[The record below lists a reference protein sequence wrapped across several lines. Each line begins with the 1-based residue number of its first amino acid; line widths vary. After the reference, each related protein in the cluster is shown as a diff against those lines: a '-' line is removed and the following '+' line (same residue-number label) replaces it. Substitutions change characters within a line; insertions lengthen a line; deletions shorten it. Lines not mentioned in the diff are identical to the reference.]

1 MNLSKKQ
8 QKIRKQIL
16 SPFKFGLFKI
26 SKLPL
31 TFLSGIKTT
40 ALSPTSATTSVK
52 YGYLNTNP
60 FKSIYYGVLAMT
72 AELSTGVLA
81 IFSIAKYEESISLLV
96 IESNGKFHK
105 KATGRIKF
113 TCNDGALFQ
122 KEIERCI
129 EEKTPV
135 TLSASTK
142 GYNEQ
147 NELVCEYTFTWSFK
161 LREKQPS

>member
-1 MNLSKKQ
+1 MNLSEKQ
-8 QKIRKQIL
+8 QKIRAQIL

-26 SKLPL
+26 TKLPL
-31 TFLSGIKTT
+31 TFLSGIKAT

-72 AELSTGVLA
+72 AELSTGILA
-81 IFSIAKYEESISLLV
+81 IFSIGKYEESISLLV

-105 KATGRIKF
+105 KATGKIKF
-113 TCNDGALFQ
+113 TCNEGVLFQ
-122 KEIERCI
+122 EALEKCI
-129 EEKTPV
+129 QENIPV
-135 TLSASTK
+135 TVSASTK
-142 GYNEQ
+142 GFNEQ

-161 LREKQPS
+161 LREKRTS

>member
-1 MNLSKKQ
+1 MLITEKQ
-8 QKIRKQIL
+8 NKIRNQIL

-26 SKLPL
+26 TKLPL
-31 TFLSGIKTT
+31 TFLSGIKTEE
-40 ALSPTSATTSVK
+40 LLPNSATTSVK
-52 YGYLNTNP
+52 YSYLNTNP

-81 IFSIAKYEESISLLV
+81 IFSIAKHQESISLLV
-96 IESNGKFHK
+96 VESHGKFLK
-105 KATGRIKF
+105 KATGTIKF
-113 TCNDGALFQ
+113 TCNDGALFE

-129 EEKTPV
+129 QEKVPV
-135 TLSASTK
+135 TVLASTK

-161 LREKQPS
+161 LREKDN

>member
-1 MNLSKKQ
+1 M
-8 QKIRKQIL
+8 
-16 SPFKFGLFKI
+16 FGLLKI
-26 SKLPL
+26 TKLPL
-31 TFLSGIKTT
+31 TFLSGIKAT

-72 AELSTGVLA
+72 AELSTGILA
-81 IFSIAKYEESISLLV
+81 IFSIGKYEESISLLV

-105 KATGRIKF
+105 KATGKIKF
-113 TCNDGALFQ
+113 TCNEGVLFQ
-122 KEIERCI
+122 EALEKCI
-129 EEKTPV
+129 QENIPITV
-135 TLSASTK
+135 SASTK

-161 LREKQPS
+161 LREK

>member
-1 MNLSKKQ
+1 MNLSEKQ
-8 QKIRKQIL
+8 QKIRAQIL

-31 TFLSGIKTT
+31 TFLSGIKAT

-72 AELSTGVLA
+72 AELSTGILA
-81 IFSIAKYEESISLLV
+81 IFSIGKYEESISLLV

-105 KATGRIKF
+105 KATGKIKF
-113 TCNDGALFQ
+113 TCNEGVLFQ
-122 KEIERCI
+122 EALEKCI
-129 EEKTPV
+129 QENIPV
-135 TLSASTK
+135 TVSASTK
-142 GYNEQ
+142 GFNEQ
-147 NELVCEYTFTWSFK
+147 NELVCEYTFTLEF
-161 LREKQPS
+161 